1 MDKILVVDDEASIVE
16 LVRFHL
22 ESQGFTCL
30 VAGDGGRALKMAH
43 EEQPDLVVLDIMLP
57 GMDGYDVCRELRRT
71 GNMPIILLSAKTEEL
86 DRVLGLELGAD
97 DYVVKPFSPR
107 ELVARVKAVLRR
119 HREGRTLERQVLEGA
134 SVVLDP
140 ASQRV
145 FANGREISLTYTEFA
160 VLRLLMENKGMVL
173 SRSTLLEKAWG
184 YDFVGDSRTVDVHVR
199 HLREKLEADPSAPE
213 LIETVRGVGYRFR
226 AE

>member
-16 LVRFHL
+16 LLRFHL
-22 ESQGFTCL
+22 EAQGFACS
-30 VAGDGGRALKMAH
+30 VARDGGHALKMAK

-107 ELVARVKAVLRR
+107 ELIARVKAVLRR
-119 HREGRTLERQVLEGA
+119 HREGRALDHKVLEGA
-134 SVVLDP
+134 SVVLEP

-145 FANGREISLTYTEFA
+145 FVDGREISLTYTEFA